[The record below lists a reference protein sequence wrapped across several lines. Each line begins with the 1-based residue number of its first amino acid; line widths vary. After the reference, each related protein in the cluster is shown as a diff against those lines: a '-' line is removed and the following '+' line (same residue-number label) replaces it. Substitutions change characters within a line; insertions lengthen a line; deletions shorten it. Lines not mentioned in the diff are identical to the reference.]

1 MSNKITYLSEIIL
14 ALRYYKGMASL
25 REINRFIES
34 RNVLPYLQTNPNWTR
49 NVSAVI
55 QRNCSQTK
63 SYKGGADIFYSVY
76 GLGEGFWGLR
86 DMADSISNN
95 PEVSP
100 VIERQLK
107 AIENDNEIKAS
118 EKEAIIKAR
127 IGQGVFRQRLL
138 DKYNGKCIIT
148 GINETILLVAS
159 HIKPWRSANNYERI
173 SGENGLLLSPLY
185 DKLFDLGFITFSD
198 DMQILVS
205 TSLSEENVKLIDIDC
220 NKVFIHNPSTELR
233 ENMRYHRKNI
243 FLQ

>member
-148 GINETILLVAS
+148 GINETTLLVAS

-173 SGENGLLLSPLY
+173 SGENGLLLSPL
-185 DKLFDLGFITFSD
+185 L
-198 DMQILVS
+198 
-205 TSLSEENVKLIDIDC
+205 
-220 NKVFIHNPSTELR
+220 
-233 ENMRYHRKNI
+233 
-243 FLQ
+243 